1 MSNIDKQFEEID
13 DLIIVVCDAIDGK
26 SDLLGLESVN
36 AWCNNLQRA
45 RKKVISCSE
54 FYKSLS

>member
-1 MSNIDKQFEEID
+1 MSNIHKQFEEID

-36 AWCNNLQRA
+36 AWCNQLDRVRQ
-45 RKKVISCSE
+45 KVII
-54 FYKSLS
+54 FYELHKHAA